1 MAGPV
6 LASFTAN
13 DGSGLWEVT
22 PEGVRVGGTF
32 YRFTDTAH
40 IVQCGTQ
47 GRTERHTREVEDDDD
62 LALWQALAVYW
73 ETGSLRD
80 AGLAAWALG
89 IVGTTTTEVEH
100 RLIPGTVQLSIGG
113 LALGAESD
121 VSLRYRED
129 GLHVQVDAI
138 QHFADVALA
147 AIKAYRVGPQV
158 RGEQSEKLGGSE
170 RSQAQG
176 EQPARPVR
184 RARRR

>member
-1 MAGPV
+1 MTGRV
-6 LASFTAN
+6 LASFMAN

-62 LALWQALAVYW
+62 LALWQALGVYW

-80 AGLAAWALG
+80 AGLAAWALSL
-89 IVGTTTTEVEH
+89 VSTTTTEVEH

-113 LALGAESD
+113 LSCDGDSD

-129 GLHVQVDAI
+129 GRYVQVDAI
-138 QHFADVALA
+138 QRFADATLA
-147 AIKAYRVGPQV
+147 AINAYRARPQA
-158 RGEQSEKLGGSE
+158 ESE
-170 RSQAQG
+170 
-176 EQPARPVR
+176 RPVR
-184 RARRR
+184 PVRKARRR